1 MHCVVPSILT
11 YDSAPFPHHF
21 GVEMHE
27 FMWNNIEVKVS
38 RTLILCGFIA
48 IYGATWSYEK
58 RAINYDS

>member
-1 MHCVVPSILT
+1 
-11 YDSAPFPHHF
+11 
-21 GVEMHE
+21 MHE

-58 RAINYDS
+58 QAINYDS